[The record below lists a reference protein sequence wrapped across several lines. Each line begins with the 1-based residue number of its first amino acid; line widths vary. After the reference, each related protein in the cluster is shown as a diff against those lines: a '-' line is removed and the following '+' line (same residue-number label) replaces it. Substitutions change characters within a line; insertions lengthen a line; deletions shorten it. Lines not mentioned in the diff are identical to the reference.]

1 MRTRPYSRHF
11 SPSDRNP
18 KYMLGNNE
26 TILLIEDDRVDIM
39 TVQRALQ
46 KNNLSNPLHVAR
58 TGLQALDMLRGA
70 NGVVKLDPLP
80 ALILLDLNLP
90 KMSGIEFLQELRK
103 DPQLS
108 ALRII
113 VLTSSNEPQDRAAA
127 FEYEVDDYIVK
138 PHSFDEFTRAVAAI
152 LALWD

>member
-1 MRTRPYSRHF
+1 
-11 SPSDRNP
+11 
-18 KYMLGNNE
+18 MLGNDE

-39 TVQRALQ
+39 TVQRALK
-46 KNNLSNPLHVAR
+46 KNSITNPLHIAR
-58 TGLQALDMLRGA
+58 TGLEALDMLRGS
-70 NGVVKLDPLP
+70 NGVDQIDPLP

-108 ALRII
+108 SLHII

-127 FEYEVDDYIVK
+127 FEYDVDDYIVK

-152 LALWD
+152 LALWS